1 MVLFLN
7 YNYIYNTSFIFSLI
21 TQNTLYGRRDMFLAD
36 DKKYLQWYSYEA
48 IVSSV
53 FHSCILLTLI
63 GLYTYEDHQLFVN
76 LNDCAKN
83 SLEDKFPYI
92 CLAIICMAIL
102 HLIFTLIYVTYFPH
116 VWNLDP
122 KRVNKDNVTEEEL
135 EEVLK
140 SNNVHTDTKVNS
152 PCLDSTPLD
161 YN

>member
-1 MVLFLN
+1 MYL
-7 YNYIYNTSFIFSLI
+7 YIYNFPFNFSLI
-21 TQNTLYGRRDMFLAD
+21 TQNTLICRRDIFQAD
-36 DKKYLQWYSYEA
+36 DDKYLKWYSYEA

-83 SLEDKFPYI
+83 SLQYKFPYI
-92 CLAIICMAIL
+92 CFGIICMAIF
-102 HLIFTLIYVTYFPH
+102 HLIFTLIYVSYLPH

-140 SNNVHTDTKVNS
+140 SNNVHTDTKVTP
-152 PCLDSTPLD
+152 PCLHSTLVD
-161 YN
+161 DN